1 MNPAENRKFRG
12 WRWMPAGLRV
22 WFGVAFCLVL
32 GACGGGGSGSSGSGG
47 GAPPPG
53 PPPATETLSQA
64 DVQMV
69 VEAAATA
76 AQSDAMAIAVV
87 DRMGRILAVY
97 VGPAAPVTAPGN
109 FGVMI
114 PTADLAVSL
123 ARTGAF
129 FSNDQAPLS
138 PRTVRFISGIHF
150 PPGIAGTSNAPLY
163 GIENTNRGC
172 TLSTNYIAGQALN
185 PS

>member
-1 MNPAENRKFRG
+1 MVRAANQTVRTRP
-12 WRWMPAGLRV
+12 WRAIGLRV
-22 WFGVAFCLVL
+22 CLGVAFCLLL
-32 GACGGGGSGSSGSGG
+32 GASGGGGSGRSSRSGSSGG
-47 GAPPPG
+47 GVPPPS
-53 PPPATETLSQA
+53 PPLETETLSQA

-97 VGPAAPVTAPGN
+97 VGPSAPATSPGN
-109 FGVMI
+109 FGAAI
-114 PTADLAVSL
+114 PTADLAVAL

-138 PRTVRFISGIHF
+138 SRTVRFISGIHF
-150 PPGIAGTSNAPLY
+150 PPGVTNQPPADLY
-163 GIENTNRGC
+163 GIENTN
-172 TLSTNYIAGQALN
+172 
-185 PS
+185 